1 MAAFSPRAALRDI
14 DPEVRAV
21 MRGPVITTA
30 ILFCLLA
37 AEVLL
42 AMTTPFR
49 ACGYVELGIAAV
61 MVVIVLTFSMEL
73 THAPPLIRLF
83 SILGFFWLAI
93 LFGITM
99 IDYLTR

>member
-1 MAAFSPRAALRDI
+1 MASFSPRAVLAGI
-14 DPEVRAV
+14 DPKVREV

-30 ILFCLLA
+30 VLLCLLA
-37 AEVLL
+37 AEILL
-42 AMTTPFR
+42 ATTTPFP

-61 MVVIVLTFSMEL
+61 MVVIVLAFSMEL
-73 THAPPLIRLF
+73 THAPPLVRLF

>member
-1 MAAFSPRAALRDI
+1 MAPLPGLAALRDI
-14 DPEVRAV
+14 DPKVREV
-21 MRGPVITTA
+21 MRGPVITTGV
-30 ILFCLLA
+30 LLA
-37 AEVLL
+37 LLAVEVLL

-49 ACGYVELGIAAV
+49 AAGYVELGIAAV

-73 THAPPLIRLF
+73 THAPPLVRLF

>member
-1 MAAFSPRAALRDI
+1 MTSFSFANI
-14 DPEVRAV
+14 DPKVREV
-21 MRGPVITTA
+21 MRGPVITTGV
-30 ILFCLLA
+30 LLCLLA

-42 AMTTPFR
+42 AMTTPFP

-61 MVVIVLTFSMEL
+61 MVIIVLTFSMEL
-73 THAPPLIRLF
+73 THAPPLVRLF

>member
-1 MAAFSPRAALRDI
+1 MASFSLASI
-14 DPEVRAV
+14 DPKVREV
-21 MRGPVITTA
+21 MRGPVITTG
-30 ILFCLLA
+30 ILLCLLA

-42 AMTTPFR
+42 AMTTPFP

-61 MVVIVLTFSMEL
+61 MVIIVLTFSMEL
-73 THAPPLIRLF
+73 THAPPLVRLF

>member
-1 MAAFSPRAALRDI
+1 MASFSLAGI
-14 DPEVRAV
+14 DPKIREV
-21 MRGPVITTA
+21 MRGPVITTGV
-30 ILFCLLA
+30 LLCLLA

-42 AMTTPFR
+42 AMTTPFP

-61 MVVIVLTFSMEL
+61 MVIIVLTFSMEL
-73 THAPPLIRLF
+73 AHAPPLVRLF

>member
-1 MAAFSPRAALRDI
+1 MASFSPVAALRDV
-14 DPEVRAV
+14 DPKVREV
-21 MRGPVITTA
+21 MRGPVITTGV
-30 ILFCLLA
+30 LLCLLA
-37 AEVLL
+37 VEVLL
-42 AMTTPFR
+42 AMTTPFA
-49 ACGYVELGIAAV
+49 ACGYVEIGIAAV
-61 MVVIVLTFSMEL
+61 MVVIVLTYSMEL

>member
-1 MAAFSPRAALRDI
+1 MVPLPGLAALRDI
-14 DPEVRAV
+14 DPKVREV
-21 MRGPVITTA
+21 MRGPVITTGV
-30 ILFCLLA
+30 LLCLLA
-37 AEVLL
+37 VEVLL

-49 ACGYVELGIAAV
+49 ACGYFELGIAAV

>member
-1 MAAFSPRAALRDI
+1 MAFFSPLAALRDA
-14 DPEVRAV
+14 DPEVREA
-21 MRGPVITTA
+21 MRGPVITTGV
-30 ILFCLLA
+30 LLCLLA
-37 AEVLL
+37 VEVLL
-42 AMTTPFR
+42 ATTTPFH
-49 ACGYVELGIAAV
+49 ACGYVEMGIAAV

-73 THAPPLIRLF
+73 THAPPLVRLF